1 MLGLWKVTKYVNLM
15 LRSSF
20 CVVKSDGFLKSLKK
34 IETVESAVGFL
45 EITEVL
51 AQLLLGS
58 KVQSLVP
65 FCFRVTFCSIWTE
78 WHLLNVILFLSVF
91 LVSLE
96 KKSPFRLCKLSF
108 GCFSDCLCFVGNAF
122 SFGNSNSDLQ
132 IVLRSGKRENA
143 SLSIYNAWVTRR
155 ECTSACRFGWSIKLS

>member
-1 MLGLWKVTKYVNLM
+1 MLGLWKVTKNVNLM

-34 IETVESAVGFL
+34 IETFESAVGFL

-65 FCFRVTFCSIWTE
+65 FCFPVTFCSI
-78 WHLLNVILFLSVF
+78 
-91 LVSLE
+91 
-96 KKSPFRLCKLSF
+96 
-108 GCFSDCLCFVGNAF
+108 
-122 SFGNSNSDLQ
+122 
-132 IVLRSGKRENA
+132 
-143 SLSIYNAWVTRR
+143 
-155 ECTSACRFGWSIKLS
+155 